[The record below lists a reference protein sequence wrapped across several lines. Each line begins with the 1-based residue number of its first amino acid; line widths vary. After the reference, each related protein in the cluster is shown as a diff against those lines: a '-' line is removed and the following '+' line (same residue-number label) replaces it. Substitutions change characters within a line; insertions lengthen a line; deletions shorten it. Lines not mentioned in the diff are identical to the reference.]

1 MARTP
6 KVDDDDDAWLDLPLS
21 AREPMTAK
29 DAKAVRRAIQNLD
42 TRTPI
47 QRLMGEPPNWR
58 SALAQKGLAN

>member
-29 DAKAVRRAIQNLD
+29 DAKAVRRAIQSLD

>member
-6 KVDDDDDAWLDLPLS
+6 KANDDDAWLDLPLS

-29 DAKAVRRAIQNLD
+29 DAKATRRAIQSLD

-47 QRLMGEPPNWR
+47 QRMMGELPHWR